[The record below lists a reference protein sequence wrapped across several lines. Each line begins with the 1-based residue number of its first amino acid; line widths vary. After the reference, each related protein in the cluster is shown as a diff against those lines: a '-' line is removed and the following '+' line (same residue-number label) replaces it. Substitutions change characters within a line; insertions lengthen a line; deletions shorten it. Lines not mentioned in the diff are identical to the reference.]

1 MLSVAGDDAI
11 TSLSDKLKENRRQ
24 EAAYK
29 AFLDGD
35 VTTDDYFRTAKN
47 SGRNRST
54 QSAID
59 VLERSVAAAA

>member
-11 TSLSDKLKENRRQ
+11 TSLSTNSKRISDKSTALQ
-24 EAAYK
+24 

-35 VTTDDYFRTAKN
+35 VTTDDYFRTGKN
-47 SGRNRST
+47 SQSRNRST

-59 VLERSVAAAA
+59 VS